1 MRILVIVPF
10 YFSFACVL
18 LYAAE
23 YSSNGHMQKRPGK
36 LQAVPLKLG
45 TDPALWRFDSLNDAL
60 AANTTLLGQLI
71 KEGERLTKEDRTEA
85 LDEEDHFSAAG
96 D

>member
-1 MRILVIVPF
+1 MP
-10 YFSFACVL
+10 
-18 LYAAE
+18 
-23 YSSNGHMQKRPGK
+23 KRAGK

-60 AANTTLLGQLI
+60 AASTTLLGQLI
-71 KEGERLTKEDRTEA
+71 KEGERLAKEDAVEA
-85 LDEEDHFSAAG
+85 LDEEDRYSAAG

>member
-1 MRILVIVPF
+1 MP
-10 YFSFACVL
+10 
-18 LYAAE
+18 
-23 YSSNGHMQKRPGK
+23 KRAGK

-60 AANTTLLGQLI
+60 ATSTPLLGQLI
-71 KEGERLTKEDRTEA
+71 KEGERLAKGDTAEA
-85 LDEEDHFSAAG
+85 LDEEERYSAAG